1 MTLTFPLFHK
11 AHISSQNNK
20 TVPETVWLLKIHWSV
35 FFWFFFF
42 SFLSVGYIPL
52 GMCCQVTVL
61 HCHLRIFPSS
71 SVVKNLPANAGD
83 TGDKGSIP
91 GSERSLRGGNGYSL
105 QYSCLENPIKRGT
118 WMFRVY
124 GVTKT
129 QILSDKKL
137 IFKIYKGII
146 ELNSKK

>member
-1 MTLTFPLFHK
+1 MIVENPLK
-11 AHISSQNNK
+11 C
-20 TVPETVWLLKIHWSV
+20 
-35 FFWFFFF
+35 FFLVFFFF

-105 QYSCLENPIKRGT
+105 QYSCLENPMDRGAWGLESTGSQRVGHDWGAERACNVIWVSFCKVISLT
-118 WMFRVY
+118 WSFLFLGNFFITIESFY
-124 GVTKT
+124 F
-129 QILSDKKL
+129 
-137 IFKIYKGII
+137 FKP
-146 ELNSKK
+146 